1 MGATVSG
8 TDKIRKTIGIF
19 RVIIRILE
27 CALYLDAIAFTF
39 KLHRGHQRIPI
50 FMQVVQERRQTV
62 FIAECLNL
70 RLLPSGVFY
79 NDRNAGQQKCLFPGP
94 FRNHIKFEFR
104 RGKDFRVRFERD
116 FGTGTVRIAELFELA
131 DLFVTVIKPQTNQ
144 LSIMCNFCDIEVNVL
159 SWGSEVV
166 EIPYYS
172 EIDGKTHRYILDFL
186 IIVRKIDGTLG
197 KWAIEVKPNSQ
208 TAYLDKMGNVI
219 YPPAPKKKTQKSLA
233 KWQEK
238 CQVIRRN
245 SEKWDAAK
253 RWAAKRGFKFAVKTE
268 NEIFGLA
275 GEKGR
280 V

>member
-1 MGATVSG
+1 MS
-8 TDKIRKTIGIF
+8 
-19 RVIIRILE
+19 
-27 CALYLDAIAFTF
+27 TF
-39 KLHRGHQRIPI
+39 AKKYYQGSFVPKHP
-50 FMQVVQERRQTV
+50 EK
-62 FIAECLNL
+62 CLNFNRKL
-70 RLLPSGVFY
+70 W
-79 NDRNAGQQKCLFPGP
+79 DRVQPITYRSSWEQ
-94 FRNHIKFEFR
+94 
-104 RGKDFRVRFERD
+104 
-116 FGTGTVRIAELFELA
+116 
-131 DLFVTVIKPQTNQ
+131 
-144 LSIMCNFCDIEVNVL
+144 IMCNFCDIEVNVL

-219 YPPAPKKKTQKSLA
+219 YPPAPKRKTQKSLA

-238 CQVIRRN
+238 CQIIRRN
-245 SEKWDAAK
+245 AEKWDAAK

-275 GEKGR
+275 GDKGR